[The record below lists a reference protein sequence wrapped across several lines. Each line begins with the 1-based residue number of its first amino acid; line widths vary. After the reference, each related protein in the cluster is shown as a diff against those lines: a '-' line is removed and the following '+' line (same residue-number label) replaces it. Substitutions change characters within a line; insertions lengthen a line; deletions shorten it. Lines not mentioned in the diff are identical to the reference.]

1 METTELAFKV
11 ITGLL
16 SLAVPFLLYRIK
28 RQNDELT
35 AIREKLSDKKFESYT
50 DIFDLFFDL
59 FKKRIAPKGADKKMV
74 NDLLDV
80 QKRFL
85 IYASDDVLNKY
96 IEWKSSTGKYTIGH
110 MIPLL
115 EIFPLIRKDM
125 GNKDTTL
132 TAKDILKILMLG
144 TEDIDAFY
152 QKAKDEYEGNIQLD
166 SEGNPLT

>member
-1 METTELAFKV
+1 
-11 ITGLL
+11 
-16 SLAVPFLLYRIK
+16 
-28 RQNDELT
+28 
-35 AIREKLSDKKFESYT
+35 
-50 DIFDLFFDL
+50 
-59 FKKRIAPKGADKKMV
+59 
-74 NDLLDV
+74 
-80 QKRFL
+80 
-85 IYASDDVLNKY
+85 
-96 IEWKSSTGKYTIGH
+96 

-166 SEGNPLT
+166 SEGNPLA